1 MATIAVLRPPALHLD
16 CGIWRA
22 SCPGRGYELAKGR
35 RQDRVERKATRR
47 SCPVCQ
53 AQTGK

>member
-16 CGIWRA
+16 CGIWWP